1 MADLNVGSGPLFA
14 GAVGNMNSREIRRA
28 VMRFDLSGQ
37 IPAGATVNSVT
48 LTMTVTKVPPGAV
61 NSTFEVRKLLSDW
74 DEGAVTWNS
83 RLLDVLWESP
93 GAEGPSDSSP
103 NVSST
108 VPVGGQAA
116 GYTFPSTTA
125 LVADV
130 QDWVNNPG
138 NNFGWLL
145 EMCHAQDLFCF
156 SSDWPHQTL
165 DPANWVV
172 ENTDCIDDEMQKR
185 LLSGNARKLYSRL

>member
-1 MADLNVGSGPLFA
+1 MKKLFQGRLAAVLLLPFCILFRGHCDVLTLRPSTDAYMRQLMADLNLGSGPLFA

-145 EMCHAQDLFCF
+145 ESQD
-156 SSDWPHQTL
+156 
-165 DPANWVV
+165 
-172 ENTDCIDDEMQKR
+172 
-185 LLSGNARKLYSRL
+185 